1 MPVTVQAM
9 SIDSASTQD
18 DIVAVYLDNLG
29 YDVDGSASK
38 AREFIKA
45 CRALLVIHPSQ
56 WSQSTTN
63 MTFDPSL
70 WQKQLTDALAWLAS
84 NSDASSG
91 SVRHLAFGDFR

>member
-1 MPVTVQAM
+1 M

-18 DIVAVYLDNLG
+18 DIVAAYLDNLG
-29 YDVDGSASK
+29 YDVEESPSK

-56 WSQSTTN
+56 WSQSTIN

-70 WQKQLTDALAWLAS
+70 WQNQLNAAMSWLSA
-84 NSDASSG
+84 NTQAQSG